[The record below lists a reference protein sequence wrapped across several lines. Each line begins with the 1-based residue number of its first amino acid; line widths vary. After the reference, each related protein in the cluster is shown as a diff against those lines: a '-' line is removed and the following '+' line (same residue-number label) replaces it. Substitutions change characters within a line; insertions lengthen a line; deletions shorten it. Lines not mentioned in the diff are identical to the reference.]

1 MQITNP
7 FSGERINGRKLTR
20 RHYDLHKDRFEEY
33 EFNTDRKSDSNEYY
47 ELKVHKT
54 EDTWLL
60 IKELEKDYN
69 FE

>member
-7 FSGERINGRKLTR
+7 FTGQRIDGRKITR
-20 RHYDLHKDRFEEY
+20 RHHDLHTDRFID
-33 EFNTDRKSDSNEYY
+33 FVFDTNRQSDSNEYY

-60 IKELEKDYN
+60 IKEPEKDYK
-69 FE
+69 F